1 MAKTI
6 EQLQEFVNRKPDIR
20 EVINEVVDFL
30 QANPGGD
37 PLFPAGTKI
46 YLGNLTQFEGGDPE
60 DGNDGMGAVNT
71 LAGGAIV
78 YTRNSAGD
86 YTGTSTGSFTA
97 GKTFF
102 IGSGYLDEIEANGLF
117 LALGRLD
124 NNSFSI
130 STRSFGNPADSFLGN
145 TLLLILVLP

>member
-46 YLGNLTQFEGGDPE
+46 YLGNLDQVGTSAPT
-60 DGNDGMGAVNT
+60 DGNSGNGAINT
-71 LAGGAIV
+71 LAGGVVI

-86 YTGTSTGSFTA
+86 YTGTSAGSFPA

-102 IGSGYLDEIEANGLF
+102 IGGGYLDELEANSLF
-117 LALGRLD
+117 LAVGRLD
-124 NNSFSI
+124 NDSFSV
-130 STRSFGNPADSFLGN
+130 STRTFGNPGDDFLAG
-145 TLLLILVLP
+145 TQILILVLP